1 MFRARLIILSCMLLL
16 SQLVTADDS
25 IGYILKESSAPDG
38 VVFEVLTHDEDSWPK
53 VLSYINTSVER
64 LHKKF
69 PELPI
74 VIVSHGLEQFALLK
88 ESKEDDSSTHAGV
101 QSLLKNNIKVEVC
114 GTFAGWKG
122 YDASDFPDY
131 VTVVDQAPTSIQ
143 LYEHDG
149 YEVVIVTEDEIKHI
163 E

>member
-1 MFRARLIILSCMLLL
+1 MFHARLIFLSCALLF
-16 SQLVTADDS
+16 SQLIVADDS
-25 IGYILKESSAPDG
+25 IGDILTDSPPPSG

-64 LHKKF
+64 LHKKY
-69 PELPI
+69 PDMPI
-74 VIVSHGLEQFALLK
+74 AIVSHGLEQFALLK
-88 ESKEDDSSTHAGV
+88 ESKDEASSTHSGV
-101 QSLLKNNIKVEVC
+101 QSLLKKNIKVEVC

-122 YDASDFPDY
+122 YEAADFPDY

-163 E
+163 K